1 MVFINTFWIQILR
14 FETTLQFLI
23 AHLCIQ
29 MIHQML
35 RESQRNLRPSNY
47 KRLN

>member
-1 MVFINTFWIQILR
+1 MLFINTFWIQILHL
-14 FETTLQFLI
+14 ETILQFLI
-23 AHLCIQ
+23 AHPRIQ

-35 RESQRNLRPSNY
+35 RELQGNLCPSNY